1 MSSVEFDGTCI
12 GPTAGD
18 LVPGSRRVEKK
29 INSIRK
35 LSLPFPAMIS
45 LLVIYLLLGSS
56 AMQVATLLLPI
67 FLIN

>member
-29 INSIRK
+29 KKKEPDGKSD
-35 LSLPFPAMIS
+35 LGLCIS
-45 LLVIYLLLGSS
+45 
-56 AMQVATLLLPI
+56 TLARYE
-67 FLIN
+67 F